1 MPLSKKR
8 QAQWMRNYRKSVIP
22 KAPVI
27 PNQASVI
34 PKSGSVIPNWVAHPN
49 RYLSAHLR
57 VCSDYD
63 PVKPSDHFEH
73 CPYINPVKPSEP
85 VIPKSIVVQPKSVK
99 SGAVIPKII
108 SRLKP
113 APKPTRP
120 VIFKPPT
127 FDELKKR
134 YDVRNLSKGIHK
146 KPVPKWLEKS

>member
-8 QAQWMRNYRKSVIP
+8 QAQWMRNYRK
-22 KAPVI
+22 
-27 PNQASVI
+27 SVI

-57 VCSDYD
+57 VCPNYD

-134 YDVRNLSKGIHK
+134 YDVRSKPLSPPKGKAIHK
-146 KPVPKWLEKS
+146 RPVPKWLT